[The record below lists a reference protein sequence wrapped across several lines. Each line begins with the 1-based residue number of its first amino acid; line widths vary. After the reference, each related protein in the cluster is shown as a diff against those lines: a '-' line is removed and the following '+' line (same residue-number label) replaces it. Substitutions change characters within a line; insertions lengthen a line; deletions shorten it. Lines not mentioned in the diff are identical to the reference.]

1 MVVNSAS
8 AKLDIYDQK
17 ILGILGDDGRIP
29 WSDLAEKIGLSM
41 TPTIRRVRRLEAA
54 GFIERYSAKLNEELL
69 VGSMNAFVSVTRES
83 QMENTLTT
91 FEAEIA
97 KSPNV
102 LSCFLMTGGADYLIR
117 VVVQDLSGYE
127 KFVTKTLSRIPGVA
141 RIRTS
146 FALRPVIQR
155 SALLP

>member
-1 MVVNSAS
+1 VNNAR
-8 AKLDIYDQK
+8 AQLDGYDQK
-17 ILGILGDDGRIP
+17 ILRILSDDGRIS
-29 WSDLAEKIGLSM
+29 WSDLADKVGLSM
-41 TPTIRRVRRLEAA
+41 TPTIRRVRRMEAA
-54 GFIERYSAKLNEELL
+54 GLIERYAAKLNEELL
-69 VGSMNAFVSVTRES
+69 VGSMNAFVSVTLES
-83 QMENTLTT
+83 QMEKVLIK
-91 FEAEIA
+91 FESEIA

-117 VVVQDLSGYE
+117 VVVRDLNDYE